1 MAFLRCDAGM
11 TGWRRT
17 AGPEHERVA
26 HEGLVETGE
35 FKVSPHD
42 LMHGVDVRV
51 GKTSDGV
58 GVETRSVPQ
67 WGALGG
73 NWDELYISRGRV

>member
-11 TGWRRT
+11 TGSWSRRT
-17 AGPEHERVA
+17 AGPEHEGVA

-42 LMHGVDVRV
+42 VMHGVDV

-58 GVETRSVPQ
+58 GVETSVC
-67 WGALGG
+67 
-73 NWDELYISRGRV
+73 DT

>member
-11 TGWRRT
+11 AGSWRRT
-17 AGPEHERVA
+17 AGPEHEGVA

-42 LMHGVDVRV
+42 LMHGVNVRV
-51 GKTSDGV
+51 RWSWR
-58 GVETRSVPQ
+58 VETSVC
-67 WGALGG
+67 
-73 NWDELYISRGRV
+73 DT